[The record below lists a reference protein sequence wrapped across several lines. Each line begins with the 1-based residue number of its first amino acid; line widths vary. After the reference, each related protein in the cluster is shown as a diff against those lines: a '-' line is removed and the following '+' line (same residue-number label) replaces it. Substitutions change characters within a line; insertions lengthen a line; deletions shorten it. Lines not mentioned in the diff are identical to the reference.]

1 MVDLRG
7 RSDRVG
13 PHVRRDTLDMPGG
26 VAVDSWPWIMEL
38 ELSVRVDARYQQC
51 GVLTLRARWAQ
62 KSDMCAAH
70 DSEVTFAG
78 DVDHLHLAIADCC
91 VCSEVLAAG
100 YESLSQAQHAAM
112 VGSW

>member
-1 MVDLRG
+1 MYNHVTLDHKFCVGLLSGCMVDLRG

-51 GVLTLRARWAQ
+51 GVLTLRAR
-62 KSDMCAAH
+62 
-70 DSEVTFAG
+70 
-78 DVDHLHLAIADCC
+78 
-91 VCSEVLAAG
+91 
-100 YESLSQAQHAAM
+100 
-112 VGSW
+112 